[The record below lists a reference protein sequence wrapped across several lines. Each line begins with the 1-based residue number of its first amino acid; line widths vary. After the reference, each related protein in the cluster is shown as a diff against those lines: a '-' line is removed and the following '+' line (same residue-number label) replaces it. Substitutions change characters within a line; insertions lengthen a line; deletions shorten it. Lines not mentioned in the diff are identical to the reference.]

1 MPWEKTGTVSIAQHS
16 SSVIGT
22 GTLFIANGR
31 VGDAFRAPDGA
42 WYEVVNIASEGALS
56 IAPPYQ
62 GVTVS
67 GGDYALAPMQGYVK
81 ESADQLRTVA
91 NAVGS
96 KFADLGTTGNY
107 DTLPINK
114 GGTGAT
120 TPADARV
127 ALGLATTD
135 GLPEGAS
142 LYFTAPR
149 VLSTVLAGL
158 ATAGNVVVTAA
169 DSILAAIAKL
179 QGQVAAR
186 ALKGANADI
195 TSLTGLK
202 TAITVGQG
210 GTGATD
216 QATALAN
223 LGGQPKR
230 ASLSALSFDTFAADQ
245 APYFNGTAS
254 TALMTVTP
262 FIRTVL
268 DDTSAA
274 QACDTL
280 GLTSGL
286 YPPRFSTIR
295 AGGSNVGIG
304 SGQGTHMG
312 WNDSNGQGEAS
323 FVCNKGGGTGG
334 FTWRTVNFENTATGP
349 TMTYSYAGNLA
360 VPGTLTQGSDRRL
373 KINDVEITGGLEKVL
388 AVRPVEFDRRAS
400 LADEQYPFHESG
412 FIAQELDEVL
422 PILVSRPDDQLGG
435 EVWRV
440 NYTGLI
446 PYLVSAIKELKAE
459 LDQVKAGAQ

>member
-1 MPWEKTGTVSIAQHS
+1 MSWEKTGTVSIAQHS
-16 SSVIGT
+16 SSVIGA

-31 VGDAFRAPDGA
+31 VGDAFRGPDGA

-56 IAPPYQ
+56 IAPAYQ
-62 GVTVS
+62 GSTVS
-67 GGDYALAPMQGYVK
+67 GGSYALAPMQGYVK
-81 ESADQLRTVA
+81 ESADQLRTLA
-91 NAVGS
+91 NAIGS
-96 KFADLGTTGNY
+96 
-107 DTLPINK
+107 TLPINK
-114 GGTGAT
+114 GGTGAAT
-120 TPADARV
+120 AADARA

-135 GLPEGAS
+135 GLPEGAN

-149 VLSTVLAGL
+149 VLSTVVAGL
-158 ATAGNVVVTAA
+158 ATAGNVLVTAA

-179 QGQVAAR
+179 QGQVTAR
-186 ALKGANADI
+186 ALKGANSDI

-262 FIRTVL
+262 FMRTVL

-295 AGGSNVGIG
+295 AAGPNVGIG

-360 VPGTLTQGSDRRL
+360 VPGTVTQGSDRRL

-446 PYLVSAIKELKAE
+446 PYLVCAIKELKAE